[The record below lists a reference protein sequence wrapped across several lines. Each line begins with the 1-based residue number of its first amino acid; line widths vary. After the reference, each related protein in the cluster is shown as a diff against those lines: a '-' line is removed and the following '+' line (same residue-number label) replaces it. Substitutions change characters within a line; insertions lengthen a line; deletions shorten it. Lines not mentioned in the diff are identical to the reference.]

1 MCKGQCLV
9 LPFLAGDRSYILA
22 LATYLADSVRQLYL
36 LLKLIRPQLLGN
48 DEDVPAG
55 IVSSKTAWNC
65 QNWRIQ
71 DQKDTCNNKIKQLL
85 FRATRL
91 SSSMHIPVG
100 TCCHAPLNTLIALAY
115 DSALGAWKHNIQVSS
130 SPWDSIDVIEVHYA
144 VILQGNSPGHG
155 LQFTCWKSG
164 CRTVPYDV
172 SLADI

>member
-1 MCKGQCLV
+1 MFGFAIPSRSLV
-9 LPFLAGDRSYILA
+9 IHSCSCHLSCGLCQ
-22 LATYLADSVRQLYL
+22 ATVSAAEAHEASAPR
-36 LLKLIRPQLLGN
+36 N

-71 DQKDTCNNKIKQLL
+71 DQKDTCNNTLKQLL
-85 FRATRL
+85 FRAPRL
-91 SSSMHIPVG
+91 SPSMHIPVG